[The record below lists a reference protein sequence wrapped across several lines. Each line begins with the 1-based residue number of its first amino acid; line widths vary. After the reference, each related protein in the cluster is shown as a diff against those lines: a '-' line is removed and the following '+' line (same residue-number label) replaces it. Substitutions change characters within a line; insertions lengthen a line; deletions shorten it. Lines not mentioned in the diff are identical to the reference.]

1 MIYISIAHWN
11 TMLEHVR
18 RCAPEEACGLL
29 GGKGDKVIWVY
40 PISNI
45 ARSPERFRMDPLQQ
59 VEALMQ
65 IDEGGEL
72 VGIYH
77 SHPSGPTTPSELDIK
92 EAAYPEA
99 AYLVWAKQDEEWQ
112 CRAFFMLPEG
122 PREIQIHLE
131 E

>member
-1 MIYISIAHWN
+1 
-11 TMLEHVR
+11 MLEHVR
-18 RCAPEEACGLL
+18 RSGPEEACGLL
-29 GGKGDKVIWVY
+29 GGKGDEVNWVY

-65 IDEGGEL
+65 IDEWGEL

-77 SHPSGPTTPSELDIK
+77 SHPSGPTTPSELDVK

-99 AYLVWAKQDEEWQ
+99 AYLVWAKQHEEWQ

>member
-1 MIYISIAHWN
+1 
-11 TMLEHVR
+11 MLEHVR
-18 RCAPEEACGLL
+18 RSGPEEACGLL
-29 GGKGDKVIWVY
+29 GGKGDEVNWVY

-45 ARSPERFRMDPLQQ
+45 ARSAERFRMDPLQQ
-59 VEALMQ
+59 LKALMQ
-65 IDEGGEL
+65 IDESGEL

-77 SHPSGPTTPSELDIK
+77 SHPSGPTTPSELDVK

-99 AYLVWAKQDEEWQ
+99 AYLIWSKSDEEWQ

>member
-1 MIYISIAHWN
+1 
-11 TMLEHVR
+11 MLEHVR

-29 GGKGDKVIWVY
+29 GGKGDEVNRVY

-45 ARSPERFRMDPLQQ
+45 ARSPERFRMDPTQQ

-65 IDEGGEL
+65 IDEWGEL

-99 AYLVWAKQDEEWQ
+99 AYLVWAKQHEEWQ
-112 CRAFFMLPEG
+112 CRAFIILPEG
-122 PREIQIHLE
+122 PREIQIHIE

>member
-1 MIYISIAHWN
+1 
-11 TMLEHVR
+11 MLEHVR

-29 GGKGDKVIWVY
+29 GGKGDEVNRVY

-45 ARSPERFRMDPLQQ
+45 ARSPERFRMDPVQQ

-65 IDEGGEL
+65 IDEWGEL

-112 CRAFFMLPEG
+112 CRAYIMLPEG
-122 PREIQIHLE
+122 PREIPVHLE

>member
-1 MIYISIAHWN
+1 
-11 TMLEHVR
+11 MLAHVR
-18 RCAPEEACGLL
+18 RCTPEEACGLL
-29 GGKGDKVIWVY
+29 GGEADKAHYVL
-40 PISNI
+40 PINNI

-65 IDEGGEL
+65 IDERGDQL

-77 SHPSGPTTPSELDIK
+77 SHPSGPATPSELDIK

-99 AYLVWAKQDEEWQ
+99 AYLIWSKLGEEWQ
-112 CRAFFMLPEG
+112 CRAFIMLLEG
-122 PREIQIHLE
+122 PREIPIHLE

>member
-1 MIYISIAHWN
+1 
-11 TMLEHVR
+11 MLAHVR
-18 RCAPEEACGLL
+18 RCTPEEACGLL
-29 GGKGDKVIWVY
+29 GGEADKVHCVL

-59 VEALMQ
+59 VEALMH
-65 IDEGGEL
+65 IDEWGDQL

-77 SHPSGPTTPSELDIK
+77 SHPSGPATPSELDIK

-99 AYLVWAKQDEEWQ
+99 AYLIWSKSGEEWQ

-122 PREIQIHLE
+122 SREIPIHLE